1 MYNML
6 FYHEYGKFPTPEIL
20 PSLHLA
26 LILAGFTVIAILKF
40 GLLPVNPDLDVD
52 VRRATV

>member
-40 GLLPVNPDLDVD
+40 GSLTTNLELNAD

>member
-1 MYNML
+1 ML

-40 GLLPVNPDLDVD
+40 GSLTANPDPNADVPH
-52 VRRATV
+52 ATV